1 MQLNHSN
8 TVQFTAEKQHF
19 TFSLCLITHERKM
32 DDHKVSSNAVVATKL
47 IFPKGIERKETTQKT
62 GYDRHTRRIRLLI
75 QNMR

>member
-1 MQLNHSN
+1 
-8 TVQFTAEKQHF
+8 
-19 TFSLCLITHERKM
+19 M

-62 GYDRHTRRIRLLI
+62 GYGRHTRRIRLLI